1 MTRKRLS
8 AAYAAAKRFL
18 AAADVVSGKVPT
30 WDVQDKPEWSDQYM
44 SPSKY
49 VAACKRASLDLT
61 RALSDLRRSDYQ

>member
-30 WDVQDKPEWSDQYM
+30 WDKPEWSDQYM